1 MGRQASG
8 GRSRLISFGLYF
20 AGGLTQKRDKN
31 DEVLLG
37 LMSDTFI
44 TSDEH
49 YGHDFIR
56 KVKNRPFRDIYEM
69 QEEMIARHNKK
80 VPDSKN
86 FLTIHAGDL
95 FWRTLDPDECM
106 GILNRLHG
114 RHALVWGNHDD
125 VIQESEWLQS
135 AFEWCRDIHQL
146 YFNKHRLTICH
157 YAMRVWPKSHQ
168 GHWHVYGHSHQELP
182 PQGLSF
188 DIGVEGHNYEPW
200 SLEEIESKMS
210 KLEQHHVIKPEDK
223 WEGK

>member
-1 MGRQASG
+1 
-8 GRSRLISFGLYF
+8 
-20 AGGLTQKRDKN
+20 
-31 DEVLLG
+31 
-37 LMSDTFI
+37 MSDTFI

-49 YGHDFIR
+49 FGHDFIR
-56 KVKNRPFRDIYEM
+56 KVKNRPFRDVYEM

-135 AFEWCRDIHQL
+135 AFEWCKDIHQL
-146 YFNKHRLTICH
+146 YFNKHKLTICH

-200 SLEEIESKMS
+200 SLEEIESKMQ
-210 KLEQHHVIKPEDK
+210 KLAPYVTPHYATKGKEQASDATR
-223 WEGK
+223 

>member
-1 MGRQASG
+1 MAPRPAI
-8 GRSRLISFGLYF
+8 RF
-20 AGGLTQKRDKN
+20 
-31 DEVLLG
+31 
-37 LMSDTFI
+37 MSDTFI

-49 YGHDFIR
+49 YGHEFIR
-56 KVKNRPFRDIYEM
+56 KVKDRPFRDIYEM

-146 YFNKHRLTICH
+146 YFNNHRLTICH

-210 KLEQHHVIKPEDK
+210 KLEQHHVIKSEDK